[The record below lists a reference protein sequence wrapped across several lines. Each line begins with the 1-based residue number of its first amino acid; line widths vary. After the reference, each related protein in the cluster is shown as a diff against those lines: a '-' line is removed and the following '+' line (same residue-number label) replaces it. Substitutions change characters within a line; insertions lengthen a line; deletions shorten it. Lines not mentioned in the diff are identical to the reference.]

1 MTNLVASVRVLRRK
15 EPEEQTGLAMR
26 GVWQKTSI
34 VLANIEWYLGNALAI
49 NKECY
54 NQLIAFNCQLRDSR
68 FDCSLRN

>member
-1 MTNLVASVRVLRRK
+1 
-15 EPEEQTGLAMR
+15 MR